1 MRYLSLITYGLFI
14 LAAQAG
20 CVLLFR
26 LSQFGQNPHP
36 ELPLPVIVMLG
47 VLLASPLFHLRQQRN
62 LPAGLAWS
70 IGLVV
75 SLALYLLAG
84 TPPEYLLAPL
94 AAVAWSELLPLLFK
108 RHAPML
114 IAMSVYVVCTLLAT
128 FTFDSFLPL
137 PGYGLISV
145 GTLFFGITFTQR
157 DRVHGYGRKAVYLML
172 LFAATANVV
181 MALTLGV
188 PIRYVAVGFLAIMLS
203 ITADTEIYQ
212 RHLHRSWLGRVAR
225 SNAVS
230 VPVDTIVFTTLAFA
244 GKPFATLPWMVEV
257 IVTDIALKLIIGF
270 LTAFG
275 LLAIFSKR
283 YDPSRVL
290 TFR

>member
-1 MRYLSLITYGLFI
+1 
-14 LAAQAG
+14 
-20 CVLLFR
+20 
-26 LSQFGQNPHP
+26 
-36 ELPLPVIVMLG
+36 ML
-47 VLLASPLFHLRQQRN
+47 V
-62 LPAGLAWS
+62 
-70 IGLVV
+70 
-75 SLALYLLAG
+75 
-84 TPPEYLLAPL
+84 
-94 AAVAWSELLPLLFK
+94 
-108 RHAPML
+108 
-114 IAMSVYVVCTLLAT
+114 AMSVYVVCTLLAT

-188 PIRYVAVGFLAIMLS
+188 PLRYVAVGFLAIMLS

-275 LLAIFSKR
+275 LLAMFSKR

-290 TFR
+290 TSR